1 MPAKLRYGR
10 ERAAIGIAVLNCM
23 RVMRNT
29 HLPKVALGELGDL
42 LFVGFHVFIGHAH
55 GRPQTVAALSH
66 SLELSR
72 ATVARRLKR
81 LIELGVVESEGV
93 LYYMTERIN
102 QMARDALQAHMRSLQ
117 AAIVDAEAALK
128 MAEIVARSQQP
139 NG

>member
-1 MPAKLRYGR
+1 MV
-10 ERAAIGIAVLNCM
+10 ER
-23 RVMRNT
+23 
-29 HLPKVALGELGDL
+29 
-42 LFVGFHVFIGHAH
+42 
-55 GRPQTVAALSH
+55 
-66 SLELSR
+66 
-72 ATVARRLKR
+72 
-81 LIELGVVESEGV
+81 EGV